1 VAGKLTTETRFHYA
15 APMPNQLLVFMLP
28 EDEKAFVHMLEPYA
42 LEAFPRRIPV
52 GYEGLHVCLQNFDR
66 LPPEALY
73 LLLPKAAPLLVDKIK
88 RGPDKGKLRIDEIR
102 SPVIFWERSLQET
115 PGELVCGQLWAQ
127 LEITPETGRR
137 KGAPDAFRALYLE
150 VEARIKKSYRKGS
163 PKGYWVGKEAAA
175 AFKAGRLKL
184 LASRLKPSLVGLARL
199 S

>member
-1 VAGKLTTETRFHYA
+1 MAH
-15 APMPNQLLVFMLP
+15 QLLVFMLP

-42 LEAFPRRIPV
+42 LQAFPRRISAD
-52 GYEGLHVCLQNFDR
+52 YESFKVCPQHFDR

-73 LLLPKAAPLLVDKIK
+73 LLLPQAAPLLVDKIK
-88 RGPDKGKLRIDEIR
+88 RGPDKGKLRVDEIR
-102 SPVIFWERSLQET
+102 SPVIFWERCTQET

-137 KGAPDAFRALYLE
+137 TAAADGFRTLYLE
-150 VEARIKKSYRKGS
+150 IESRIKKSYRRGH

-184 LASRLKPSLVGLARL
+184 LASRLKPSLVSLARL

>member
-1 VAGKLTTETRFHYA
+1 MAH
-15 APMPNQLLVFMLP
+15 QLLLFMLP
-28 EDEKAFVHMLEPYA
+28 EDEQAFVHMLEPYA
-42 LEAFPRRIPV
+42 LEVFPRRIPE
-52 GYEGLHVCLQNFDR
+52 GYESFKLCLPHFHR

-88 RGPDKGKLRIDEIR
+88 RGPDKGKLRVDEIR
-102 SPVIFWERSLQET
+102 SPVIFWERSQQEV

-127 LEITPETGRR
+127 LEVTPETGRR
-137 KGAPDAFRALYLE
+137 TAAVEPFRALYME
-150 VEARIKKSYRKGS
+150 IESRIKKSYRKGH
-163 PKGYWVGKEAAA
+163 PKGYWVGKAAAA